1 MLTNIILWSLRNRLL
16 VLLAAMLAAWLGW
29 RAMLSTPVDAI
40 PDLSDVQVIIK
51 TSYPGQA
58 PEIVEQQVT
67 WPLAN
72 VMLSVPGAT
81 DVRGYSFFGDS
92 YLYVLFADGT
102 DLYWARS
109 RVLEYLNQA
118 RERLPAGVNPSLGP
132 DASGVGWIYQY
143 ALVDRSGQ
151 HDLGQLTSLQN
162 WFLKQELQS
171 VNGVAE
177 VATVGGMVQAYQV
190 VVEPRR
196 LQAYGLTLEAIEQT
210 IRSANNE
217 VGGGIISMAEAEYM
231 VRGTGYLQSL
241 ADLRQLPLPIQ
252 SEAGEVITLADVATL
267 RRGPESRRGI
277 AELNGE
283 GEVVGGIVVMRHGEN
298 ARATITAVQEKL
310 AQLQNGLPAGVE
322 IVTTYDRSGLIDRA
336 VDNLRQKLLEEM
348 AFVALITLL
357 FLLHL
362 RSTLVAVITLPLAVL
377 MSFAVMRWLGINANI
392 MSLGGIAIAIGAL
405 VDAAIVMVENAHKQL
420 EQYRHEHGHEPRGAA
435 HWQLIGKASSEVG
448 PALFLSLLIITISF
462 VPVFAL
468 EAQEG
473 RLFAPLA
480 YTKTFAMA
488 AAALLAITLVPV
500 LMGYFVRG
508 RIPRE
513 QRNPLTRGMIAS
525 YRPLLNAVLN
535 WPKTTLIIALAVSA
549 SAYYPWSKLGQEFM
563 PSMHEGDL
571 LYMPTALPGLS
582 PQTASNLLQQTD
594 RLIKQVP
601 EVAQVF
607 GKAGRADTATDPAP
621 LTMFETTIQLRPESQ
636 WRAGVTI
643 ADIIAE
649 LDALVQVPGLTNAW
663 VQPIKTRIDML
674 STGLKTP
681 LGLKIAGPDLAEIQQ
696 LGLQL
701 ETLLTDVKGV
711 RSVFAERAA
720 SGRYITITP
729 RLHEAARYGVSQA
742 ELQRVIQYAIGGAMV
757 TESVEGSERYP
768 ITLRYPRQYRDHVE
782 SLKQLP
788 VVSRSGAW
796 LTLEQLADI
805 EMVEG
810 ADMIRSENA
819 RMTGWVFVDVD
830 SDAALGEVIGAA
842 QAALADFALPPR
854 YSLSW
859 SGQYESLQRV
869 QAKLQEVIPVMLVII
884 LMLLYLT
891 FRSLKQALL
900 IMLTLPLALTGSL
913 WLVWYLGF
921 HLSVAVWV
929 GMIALAGVAAEFGVV
944 MLLYLNQAWYSQSDR
959 NLDTLKQ
966 AVIHG
971 AVMRVRPKAMT
982 VLTIIAG
989 LLPIMLTHG
998 AGSEVMQR
1006 IAAPMIGGMI
1016 AAPLLSLLVLPAAYY
1031 LYWQYRLGNS
1041 GERNN

>member
-16 VLLAAMLAAWLGW
+16 VLLAAVLAAWLGW
-29 RAMLSTPVDAI
+29 RAMMSTPVDAI

-51 TSYPGQA
+51 TPYPGQA

-143 ALVDRSGQ
+143 ALVDRSGE

-171 VNGVAE
+171 VSGVAE

-190 VVEPRR
+190 VVEPQRV
-196 LQAYGLTLEAIEQT
+196 QAYGLTLEMIEQT

-217 VGGGIISMAEAEYM
+217 VGGGIITMAEAEYM

-241 ADLRQLPLPIQ
+241 DDLRQLPLPVQ
-252 SEAGEVITLADVATL
+252 SQAGDIITLADVATI

-298 ARATITAVQEKL
+298 ARATIAAVQDKL
-310 AQLQNGLPAGVE
+310 TQLQQGLPTGVE
-322 IVTTYDRSGLIDRA
+322 LVTTYDRSALIDRA

-508 RIPRE
+508 RIPSE
-513 QRNPLTRGMIAS
+513 QRNPLTRGMIAC

-535 WPKTTLIIALAVSA
+535 WPKITLILALVVSA

-601 EVAQVF
+601 EVERVF

-621 LTMFETTIQLRPESQ
+621 LTMFETTIMLKPEDQ
-636 WRAGVTI
+636 WREGI
-643 ADIIAE
+643 SIDDIIAE
-649 LDALVQVPGLTNAW
+649 LDARVQVPGLTNAW

-681 LGLKIAGPDLAEIQQ
+681 LGLKIAGPDLAQIQQ

-701 ETLLTDVKGV
+701 ETLLADVPGV

-729 RLHEAARYGVSQA
+729 RLYEAARYGVSQA
-742 ELQRVIQYAIGGAMV
+742 ELQRVIQYAIGGAQV

-768 ITLRYPRQYRDHVE
+768 INLRYPRHYRDHVE
-782 SLKQLP
+782 QLKLLP
-788 VVSRSGAW
+788 VVSRSGTW
-796 LTLEQLADI
+796 LTLEQLAEI
-805 EMVEG
+805 TVVEG

-819 RMTGWVFVDVD
+819 RMTGWVFIDVD
-830 SDAALGEVIGAA
+830 SNAALGEVISAA
-842 QAALADFALPPR
+842 QTALNDFQLPPR

-913 WLVWYLGF
+913 WLVWHLGF
-921 HLSVAVWV
+921 NLSVAVWV

-944 MLLYLNQAWYSQSDR
+944 MLLYLNQAWHSQTER

-998 AGSEVMQR
+998 TGSEVMQR

-1016 AAPLLSLLVLPAAYY
+1016 AAPLLSLLVLPAAYF
-1031 LYWQYRLGNS
+1031 LYWQYRLKANAVVQ
-1041 GERNN
+1041 

>member
-252 SEAGEVITLADVATL
+252 SQAGEVITLADVATL

-998 AGSEVMQR
+998 TGSEVMQR

>member
-16 VLLAAMLAAWLGW
+16 VLLTAALAAWIGW
-29 RAMLSTPVDAI
+29 RAMVNTPVDAI

-118 RERLPAGVNPSLGP
+118 RERLPEGVNPSLGP

-171 VNGVAE
+171 VHGVAE

-190 VVEPRR
+190 VVEPQR
-196 LQAYGLTLEAIEQT
+196 LQAYGLTLEVIEQT

-217 VGGGIISMAEAEYM
+217 VGGGIINMAEAEYM
-231 VRGTGYLQSL
+231 VRGSGYLQSL
-241 ADLRQLPLPIQ
+241 DDLRRLPLPVQ
-252 SEAGEVITLADVATL
+252 SSAGEVITLADVATI

-298 ARATITAVQEKL
+298 ARATISAVQAKL
-310 AQLQNGLPAGVE
+310 AQLRPGLPNGVE
-322 IVTTYDRSGLIDRA
+322 LVTTYDRSGLIDRA

-377 MSFAVMRWLGINANI
+377 MSFIVMRWLGINANI

-420 EQYRHEHGHEPRGAA
+420 ERYRHEHGHEPRGAA
-435 HWQLIGKASSEVG
+435 HWQLIAKASSEVG

-480 YTKTFAMA
+480 YTKTFSMA

-508 RIPRE
+508 RIPSE
-513 QRNPLTRGMIAS
+513 QRNPLTRALITL
-525 YRPLLNAVLN
+525 YQPLLNSVLN
-535 WPKTTLIIALAVSA
+535 WPKITIIVALIVSA

-582 PQTASNLLQQTD
+582 PQTASALLQQTD

-601 EVAQVF
+601 EVERVF
-607 GKAGRADTATDPAP
+607 GKAGRADSATDPAP
-621 LTMFETTIQLRPESQ
+621 LTMFETTIMLKPEAQ
-636 WRAGVTI
+636 WRHGI
-643 ADIIAE
+643 GIDDIIAE

-681 LGLKIAGPDLAEIQQ
+681 LGLKIAGPDLVQIQQ

-701 ETLLTDVKGV
+701 ETLLVEVPGV
-711 RSVFAERAA
+711 RSVVAERAA

-729 RLHEAARYGVSQA
+729 LLHEAARYGVSQA
-742 ELQRVIQYAIGGAMV
+742 ELQRVIQYAIGGAQV
-757 TESVEGSERYP
+757 TESVEGRERYP
-768 ITLRYPRQYRDHVE
+768 ITLRYPRHYRDHVE
-782 SLKQLP
+782 RLKQLP
-788 VVSRSGAW
+788 VVSRAGAW
-796 LTLEQLADI
+796 LTLEQLAVI
-805 EMVEG
+805 NVAEG

-819 RMTGWVFVDVD
+819 RMTGWVFIDVD

-842 QAALADFALPPR
+842 QAALRDLQLPPR

-869 QAKLQEVIPVMLVII
+869 QAKLQELIPVMLVII

-921 HLSVAVWV
+921 NLSVAVWV

-944 MLLYLNQAWYSQSDR
+944 MLLYLNQAWHEQSER
-959 NLDTLKQ
+959 NLVTLKQ
-966 AVIHG
+966 AVMHG

-989 LLPIMLTHG
+989 LLPIMLTQG
-998 AGSEVMQR
+998 TGSEVMQR

-1031 LYWQYRLGNS
+1031 LYWQRRLAAS
-1041 GERNN
+1041 AS

>member
-1 MLTNIILWSLRNRLL
+1 MLTNIIHWSLRNRLL
-16 VLLAAMLAAWLGW
+16 VVLAAALAAWLGW

-118 RERLPAGVNPSLGP
+118 RERLPEGVNPSLGP

-171 VNGVAE
+171 VSGVAE

-190 VVEPRR
+190 VVEPQR
-196 LQAYGLTLEAIEQT
+196 LQAYGLTLAQLEQI

-231 VRGTGYLQSL
+231 VRGSGYLQSL
-241 ADLRQLPLPIQ
+241 DDLRRLPLPVQ
-252 SEAGEVITLADVATL
+252 SQAGEVITLADVATV

-298 ARATITAVQEKL
+298 ARATIAAVQAKL
-310 AQLQNGLPAGVE
+310 AQLQQGLPSGVE
-322 IVTTYDRSGLIDRA
+322 LVTTYDRSALIDRA
-336 VDNLRQKLLEEM
+336 VDNLSQKLLEEM

-357 FLLHL
+357 FLVHV

-420 EQYRHEHGHEPRGAA
+420 EHYRHQHGHEPRGAE
-435 HWQLIGKASSEVG
+435 HWALIGKASSEVG

-508 RIPRE
+508 RIPSE
-513 QRNPLTRGMIAS
+513 QRNPLTRGMIAL
-525 YRPLLNAVLN
+525 YRPLLNAALN
-535 WPKTTLIIALAVSA
+535 WPKLTLIIALAASA

-582 PQTASNLLQQTD
+582 PQAASNLLQQTD

-601 EVAQVF
+601 EVERVF

-621 LTMFETTIQLRPESQ
+621 LTMFETTIQLKPEQQ
-636 WRAGVTI
+636 WRAGVSLD
-643 ADIIAE
+643 DIIAE
-649 LDALVQVPGLTNAW
+649 LDARVQVPGLTNAW

-681 LGLKIAGPDLAEIQQ
+681 LGLKIAGPDLAEIQA

-701 ETLLTDVKGV
+701 EAVLAEVPGV

-720 SGRYITITP
+720 SGRYITVSP
-729 RLHEAARYGVSQA
+729 KLHEAARYGVSQA
-742 ELQRVIQYAIGGAMV
+742 ELQQVIQYAVGGAMV

-768 ITLRYPRQYRDHVE
+768 ITLRYPRQYRDHLE

-788 VVSRSGAW
+788 VVSRAGAW
-796 LTLEQLADI
+796 LTLEQLA
-805 EMVEG
+805 EVSVVEG

-819 RMTGWVFVDVD
+819 RMTGWVFIDVA
-830 SDAALGEVIGAA
+830 SEVALGEVIAAA
-842 QAALADFALPPR
+842 QTALDNFQLPPR

-859 SGQYESLQRV
+859 SGQYESLERV
-869 QAKLQEVIPVMLVII
+869 QAKLQELIPVMLVII

-900 IMLTLPLALTGSL
+900 IMATLPLALTGSL

-921 HLSVAVWV
+921 NLSVAVWV

-944 MLLYLNQAWYSQSDR
+944 MLLYLNQAWHSQTER
-959 NLDTLKQ
+959 NRDTLKQ
-966 AVIHG
+966 AVIQG

-998 AGSEVMQR
+998 TGSEVMQR

-1031 LYWQYRLGNS
+1031 LYWQYRLKP
-1041 GERNN
+1041 

>member
-16 VLLAAMLAAWLGW
+16 VLLAAALAAWLGW
-29 RAMLSTPVDAI
+29 RAMVNTPVDAI

-118 RERLPAGVNPSLGP
+118 RERLPEGVNPSLGP

-171 VNGVAE
+171 VQGVAE

-190 VVEPRR
+190 VVEPQR
-196 LQAYGLTLEAIEQT
+196 LQAYGLTLELIEQT

-231 VRGTGYLQSL
+231 VRGSGYLQSL
-241 ADLRQLPLPIQ
+241 DDLRRLPLPVQ
-252 SEAGEVITLADVATL
+252 SAAGEVITLADVATV

-298 ARATITAVQEKL
+298 ARATISAVQAKL
-310 AQLQNGLPAGVE
+310 AQLRPGLPDGVE
-322 IVTTYDRSGLIDRA
+322 LVTTYDRSGLIDRA

-377 MSFAVMRWLGINANI
+377 MSFMVMRWLGINANI

-420 EQYRHEHGHEPRGAA
+420 ERYRQEHGHEPRAAA
-435 HWQLIGKASSEVG
+435 HWQLIAKASSEVG

-462 VPVFAL
+462 MPVFAL

-508 RIPRE
+508 RIPSE
-513 QRNPLTRGMIAS
+513 QRNPLTRALIAL
-525 YRPLLNAVLN
+525 YQPLLNSVLN
-535 WPKTTLIIALAVSA
+535 WPKITIIIALVVSA
-549 SAYYPWSKLGQEFM
+549 SAYYPWSKMGQEFM

-582 PQTASNLLQQTD
+582 PQTASTLLQQTD
-594 RLIKQVP
+594 RLIKQVA
-601 EVAQVF
+601 EVERVF
-607 GKAGRADTATDPAP
+607 GKAGRADSATDPAP
-621 LTMFETTIQLRPESQ
+621 LTMFETTIMLKPEAQ
-636 WRAGVTI
+636 WRPGI
-643 ADIIAE
+643 GIDDIIAE

-681 LGLKIAGPDLAEIQQ
+681 LGLKIAGPDLGQIQQ

-701 ETLLTDVKGV
+701 ETLLAEVPGV
-711 RSVFAERAA
+711 RSVVAERAA

-729 RLHEAARYGVSQA
+729 LLHEAARYGVSQA
-742 ELQRVIQYAIGGAMV
+742 ELQRVIQYAIGGAQV
-757 TESVEGSERYP
+757 TESVEGRERYP
-768 ITLRYPRQYRDHVE
+768 ITLRYPRHYRDHLE
-782 SLKQLP
+782 HLKQLP
-788 VVSRSGAW
+788 VVSRAGAW
-796 LTLEQLADI
+796 LTLEQLAVI
-805 EMVEG
+805 SVVEG

-819 RMTGWVFVDVD
+819 RMTGWVFIDVD
-830 SDAALGEVIGAA
+830 SDAALGEVISAA
-842 QAALADFALPPR
+842 QAALREVTLPPR

-869 QAKLQEVIPVMLVII
+869 QAKLQELIPVMLVII

-921 HLSVAVWV
+921 NLSVAVWV

-944 MLLYLNQAWYSQSDR
+944 MLLYLNQAWQQQSER
-959 NLDTLKQ
+959 NLLTLKQ
-966 AVIHG
+966 AVIDG

-989 LLPIMLTHG
+989 LLPIMLTQG
-998 AGSEVMQR
+998 TGSEVMQR

-1031 LYWQYRLGNS
+1031 LYWQRRLAAS
-1041 GERNN
+1041 AS

>member
-1 MLTNIILWSLRNRLL
+1 
-16 VLLAAMLAAWLGW
+16 
-29 RAMLSTPVDAI
+29 
-40 PDLSDVQVIIK
+40 
-51 TSYPGQA
+51 
-58 PEIVEQQVT
+58 
-67 WPLAN
+67 
-72 VMLSVPGAT
+72 
-81 DVRGYSFFGDS
+81 
-92 YLYVLFADGT
+92 
-102 DLYWARS
+102 
-109 RVLEYLNQA
+109 
-118 RERLPAGVNPSLGP
+118 
-132 DASGVGWIYQY
+132 
-143 ALVDRSGQ
+143 
-151 HDLGQLTSLQN
+151 
-162 WFLKQELQS
+162 
-171 VNGVAE
+171 
-177 VATVGGMVQAYQV
+177 
-190 VVEPRR
+190 
-196 LQAYGLTLEAIEQT
+196 
-210 IRSANNE
+210 
-217 VGGGIISMAEAEYM
+217 
-231 VRGTGYLQSL
+231 
-241 ADLRQLPLPIQ
+241 
-252 SEAGEVITLADVATL
+252 
-267 RRGPESRRGI
+267 
-277 AELNGE
+277 
-283 GEVVGGIVVMRHGEN
+283 
-298 ARATITAVQEKL
+298 
-310 AQLQNGLPAGVE
+310 
-322 IVTTYDRSGLIDRA
+322 
-336 VDNLRQKLLEEM
+336 
-348 AFVALITLL
+348 
-357 FLLHL
+357 
-362 RSTLVAVITLPLAVL
+362 
-377 MSFAVMRWLGINANI
+377 
-392 MSLGGIAIAIGAL
+392 
-405 VDAAIVMVENAHKQL
+405 
-420 EQYRHEHGHEPRGAA
+420 
-435 HWQLIGKASSEVG
+435 
-448 PALFLSLLIITISF
+448 
-462 VPVFAL
+462 
-468 EAQEG
+468 
-473 RLFAPLA
+473 
-480 YTKTFAMA
+480 
-488 AAALLAITLVPV
+488 
-500 LMGYFVRG
+500 
-508 RIPRE
+508 
-513 QRNPLTRGMIAS
+513 
-525 YRPLLNAVLN
+525 VLN

-998 AGSEVMQR
+998 TGSEVMQR

-1031 LYWQYRLGNS
+1031 LYWQCRLGNS

>member
-16 VLLAAMLAAWLGW
+16 VLLAAALAAWLGW
-29 RAMLSTPVDAI
+29 RAMLNTPVDAI

-118 RERLPAGVNPSLGP
+118 RERLPEGVNPSLGP

-171 VNGVAE
+171 VDGVAE

-190 VVEPRR
+190 VVEPQR
-196 LQAYGLTLEAIEQT
+196 LKAYGLTLAVIEET

-231 VRGTGYLQSL
+231 VRGSGYLQSL
-241 ADLRQLPLPIQ
+241 DDLRRLPLAVQ
-252 SEAGEVITLADVATL
+252 SSAGEVITLADVATV

-298 ARATITAVQEKL
+298 ARATISAVEAKL
-310 AQLQNGLPAGVE
+310 AQLRPGLPDGVE
-322 IVTTYDRSGLIDRA
+322 LVTTYDRAGLIDRA

-348 AFVALITLL
+348 AFVALITGL

-362 RSTLVAVITLPLAVL
+362 RSTLVALITLPLAVL
-377 MSFAVMRWLGINANI
+377 MSFMAMRWLGINATI

-420 EQYRHEHGHEPRGAA
+420 ERYRHEQGHEPRGAA
-435 HWQLIGKASSEVG
+435 HWQLIAKASSEVG

-462 VPVFAL
+462 LPVFAL

-508 RIPRE
+508 RIPSE
-513 QRNPLTRGMIAS
+513 QRNPLTRALIAL
-525 YRPLLNAVLN
+525 YQPLLTSVLN
-535 WPKTTLIIALAVSA
+535 WPKTTIIIALIVSA
-549 SAYYPWSKLGQEFM
+549 SAYYPWSKLGHEFM

-582 PQTASNLLQQTD
+582 PQTASTLLQQTD

-601 EVAQVF
+601 EVERVF
-607 GKAGRADTATDPAP
+607 GKAGRADSATDPAP
-621 LTMFETTIQLRPESQ
+621 LTMFETTIMLKPEAQ
-636 WRAGVTI
+636 WRPGI
-643 ADIIAE
+643 GIDDIIAE
-649 LDALVQVPGLTNAW
+649 LDARVQVPGLTNAW

-681 LGLKIAGPDLAEIQQ
+681 LGLKIAGPDLDQIQQ

-701 ETLLTDVKGV
+701 ETLLAEVPGV
-711 RSVFAERAA
+711 RSVVAERAA

-742 ELQRVIQYAIGGAMV
+742 ELQRVIQYAIGGAQV
-757 TESVEGSERYP
+757 TESVEGRERYP
-768 ITLRYPRQYRDHVE
+768 ITLRYPHHYRDHVE
-782 SLKQLP
+782 HLKQLP
-788 VVSRSGAW
+788 VVSRAGAW
-796 LTLEQLADI
+796 LTLEQLAVI
-805 EMVEG
+805 SVVAG

-819 RMTGWVFVDVD
+819 RMTGWVFIDVEPTI
-830 SDAALGEVIGAA
+830 ALATVINAA
-842 QAALADFALPPR
+842 QAAIADFALPPR

-859 SGQYESLQRV
+859 SGEYESLQRV
-869 QAKLQEVIPVMLVII
+869 QAKLQELIPVMLVII

-921 HLSVAVWV
+921 NLSVAVWV

-944 MLLYLNQAWYSQSDR
+944 MLLYLNQAWHQQSER
-959 NLDTLKQ
+959 NLVTLKQ
-966 AVIHG
+966 AVMHG

-989 LLPIMLTHG
+989 LLPIMLTQG
-998 AGSEVMQR
+998 TGSEVMQR

-1031 LYWQYRLGNS
+1031 LYWQRRLS
-1041 GERNN
+1041 ASSS

>member
-16 VLLAAMLAAWLGW
+16 VLLAAALAAWLGW
-29 RAMLSTPVDAI
+29 RAMVNTPVDAI

-118 RERLPAGVNPSLGP
+118 RERLPEGVNPSLGP

-171 VNGVAE
+171 VQGVAE

-190 VVEPRR
+190 VVEPQR
-196 LQAYGLTLEAIEQT
+196 LQAYGLTLELIEQT
-210 IRSANNE
+210 IRRANNE

-231 VRGTGYLQSL
+231 VRGSGYLQSL
-241 ADLRQLPLPIQ
+241 DDLRRLPLPVQ
-252 SEAGEVITLADVATL
+252 SAAGEVITLADVATV

-298 ARATITAVQEKL
+298 ARATISAVQAKL
-310 AQLQNGLPAGVE
+310 AQLRPGLPDGVE
-322 IVTTYDRSGLIDRA
+322 LVTTYDRSGLIDRA
-336 VDNLRQKLLEEM
+336 IDNLRQKLLEEM

-377 MSFAVMRWLGINANI
+377 MSFMVMHWLGINANI

-420 EQYRHEHGHEPRGAA
+420 ERYRHEQGHEPRGAA
-435 HWQLIGKASSEVG
+435 HWQLIAKASSEVG

-462 VPVFAL
+462 LPVFAL

-508 RIPRE
+508 RIPSE
-513 QRNPLTRGMIAS
+513 QRNPLTRSLIAL
-525 YRPLLNAVLN
+525 YQPLLNSVLN
-535 WPKTTLIIALAVSA
+535 WPKITIIIALIVSA
-549 SAYYPWSKLGQEFM
+549 SAYYPWSKMGQEFM

-582 PQTASNLLQQTD
+582 PQTASTLLQQTD
-594 RLIKQVP
+594 RLIKQVA
-601 EVAQVF
+601 EVERVF
-607 GKAGRADTATDPAP
+607 GKAGRADSATDPAP
-621 LTMFETTIQLRPESQ
+621 LTMFETTIMLKPEAQ
-636 WRAGVTI
+636 WRPGI
-643 ADIIAE
+643 GIDDIIAE

-681 LGLKIAGPDLAEIQQ
+681 LGLKIAGPDLGQIQQ

-701 ETLLTDVKGV
+701 EKLLAEVPGV
-711 RSVFAERAA
+711 RSVVAERAA

-729 RLHEAARYGVSQA
+729 LLHEAARYGVSQA
-742 ELQRVIQYAIGGAMV
+742 ELQRVIQYAIGGAQV
-757 TESVEGSERYP
+757 TESVEGRERYP
-768 ITLRYPRQYRDHVE
+768 ITLRYPRHYRDHVE
-782 SLKQLP
+782 RLKQLP
-788 VVSRSGAW
+788 VVSRAGAW
-796 LTLEQLADI
+796 LTLEQLAVI
-805 EMVEG
+805 SVAEG

-819 RMTGWVFVDVD
+819 RMTGWVFIDVD
-830 SDAALGEVIGAA
+830 SDAALGEVISAA
-842 QAALADFALPPR
+842 QAALREVTLPPR

-869 QAKLQEVIPVMLVII
+869 QAKLQELIPVMLVII

-921 HLSVAVWV
+921 NLSVAVWV

-944 MLLYLNQAWYSQSDR
+944 MLLYLNQAWQQQSER
-959 NLDTLKQ
+959 NLLTLKQ
-966 AVIHG
+966 AVIDG

-989 LLPIMLTHG
+989 LLPIMLTQG
-998 AGSEVMQR
+998 TGSEVMQR

-1031 LYWQYRLGNS
+1031 LYWQRRLAAS
-1041 GERNN
+1041 AS

>member
-16 VLLAAMLAAWLGW
+16 VVLAAALAAWLGW
-29 RAMLSTPVDAI
+29 RAMVNTPVDAI

-51 TSYPGQA
+51 TPYPGQA

-72 VMLSVPGAT
+72 VMLAVPGAT

-118 RERLPAGVNPSLGP
+118 RERLPDGVNPSLGP

-171 VNGVAE
+171 VSGVAE

-190 VVEPRR
+190 VVEPQR
-196 LQAYGLTLEAIEQT
+196 LQTYGLSLAQIEQT

-241 ADLRQLPLPIQ
+241 DDLRRLPLPVQ
-252 SEAGEVITLADVATL
+252 SQAGEVITLADVATV

-298 ARATITAVQEKL
+298 ARATIAAVQAKL
-310 AQLQNGLPAGVE
+310 AQLQQGLPAGVE
-322 IVTTYDRSGLIDRA
+322 LVTTYDRSALIDRA
-336 VDNLRQKLLEEM
+336 VDNLSQKLLEEM

-357 FLLHL
+357 FLVHV

-420 EQYRHEHGHEPRGAA
+420 EHYRHEHGHEPRGAE
-435 HWQLIGKASSEVG
+435 HWALIGKASSEVG

-508 RIPRE
+508 RIPSE
-513 QRNPLTRGMIAS
+513 QRNPLTRGMIAL
-525 YRPLLNAVLN
+525 YRPVLNAALN
-535 WPKTTLIIALAVSA
+535 WPKLTLVIALAASA

-582 PQTASNLLQQTD
+582 PQAASNLLQQTD

-601 EVAQVF
+601 EVERVF

-621 LTMFETTIQLRPESQ
+621 LTMFETTIQLKPEQQ
-636 WRAGVTI
+636 WRPGITLD
-643 ADIIAE
+643 DIIAE
-649 LDALVQVPGLTNAW
+649 LDATVQVPGLTNAW

-681 LGLKIAGPDLAEIQQ
+681 LGLKIAGPDLAEIQA
-696 LGLQL
+696 LGLAL
-701 ETLLTDVKGV
+701 ETLLVDVPGV

-720 SGRYITITP
+720 SGRYITVTP

-742 ELQRVIQYAIGGAMV
+742 ELQQVIQYAVGGAMV
-757 TESVEGSERYP
+757 SESVEGSERYP

-805 EMVEG
+805 AVVEG

-819 RMTGWVFVDVD
+819 RMTGWVFIDVA
-830 SDAALGEVIGAA
+830 SDVALGEVIAAA
-842 QAALADFALPPR
+842 QSALDGFSLPPR

-869 QAKLQEVIPVMLVII
+869 QAKLQELIPVMLVII

-900 IMLTLPLALTGSL
+900 IMFTLPLALTGSL

-921 HLSVAVWV
+921 NLSVAVWV

-944 MLLYLNQAWYSQSDR
+944 MLLYLNQAWHSQTER
-959 NLDTLKQ
+959 NRDSLKQ

-989 LLPIMLTHG
+989 LLPIMLTQG
-998 AGSEVMQR
+998 TGSEVMQR

-1031 LYWQYRLGNS
+1031 LYWQYRLKP
-1041 GERNN
+1041 